1 MGKPGGRSHVRSRR
15 PFPRSGLP
23 SQPPRP
29 APSAPGV
36 SLCFW
41 RRAGGQVGCVVRV
54 SHSRGAGEGAPES
67 PPRGPWSCSGVLLS
81 PRPAVVLC
89 HGAIFSPFLLAS
101 ERPDWSQ
108 RAALL
113 AGSFS
118 PDLRIRVLRPGG
130 SSAGLRRPGEASQ
143 GGGPAVRFHPL
154 SSGPEEEEEAP
165 GGLER
170 HDAELLAL
178 VPCRPFQRAFA
189 KVFGASE
196 QWHFGVGDE
205 EAAAAVGK
213 GEAGSLGDELRF
225 LHWFA
230 LLRLLGGG
238 GGGDLGGAGAVGCAP
253 AALLSKGDPLLACG
267 SPFGSFCP
275 DIFLNTLSK
284 GIVSNLAG
292 EGNALILTDAR
303 CLPGTEGGAIFAIS
317 AAGPQLVGI
326 VVAPLC
332 WKSNE
337 WVGLTLVCAVDGIL
351 ESLRSVLAEPR
362 RFPNIW
368 LPPLRLGAKARKAAV
383 ARGGPVQQ
391 MLAAVVLV
399 ECGLS
404 WGSGVIVSSKVV
416 LTCRHVVSGV
426 SSVRVRIRPG
436 PEQTLVTK
444 GKVVFVT
451 QDASPYDVALVE
463 LEDGL
468 SMFVEPVL
476 ASKFFEGEDVSMV
489 GFGAFG
495 QACGPSVTSGILSA
509 VITVEETPVMLQAT
523 CAVHGGSSGG
533 ALFATHS
540 GELLGIVAS
549 NTRDSSIGATY
560 PHLNFSLPITVLQPA
575 LSEYTRSRDLRGFR
589 ELDRVADRVR
599 VVWRLQREPGEVPL
613 SKL

>member
-1 MGKPGGRSHVRSRR
+1 M
-15 PFPRSGLP
+15 
-23 SQPPRP
+23 
-29 APSAPGV
+29 AEA
-36 SLCFW
+36 W
-41 RRAGGQVGCVVRV
+41 RRAGEQVGCVVSV
-54 SHSRGAGEGAPES
+54 SRSRGGGEGARGS
-67 PPRGPWSCSGVLLS
+67 LPRGPWSGSGVLLS
-81 PRPAVVLC
+81 PSPAVVLC

-130 SSAGLRRPGEASQ
+130 SAELRRPDEASRR
-143 GGGPAVRFHPL
+143 GGVPAVSFHPL
-154 SSGPEEEEEAP
+154 SSGPAEEEAP

-196 QWHFGVGDE
+196 QWHFGGGDEEE
-205 EAAAAVGK
+205 EAAAAE
-213 GEAGSLGDELRF
+213 GEADELSF

-238 GGGDLGGAGAVGCAP
+238 GDRGGAGGVGWAP
-253 AALLSKGDPLLACG
+253 AALLGKGDPLVACG

-275 DIFLNTLSK
+275 DLFLNTLSK

-303 CLPGTEGGAIFAIS
+303 CLPGTEGGGIFAIS
-317 AAGPQLVGI
+317 AAGAQLVGI

-337 WVGLTLVCAVDGIL
+337 WVGLTLICAVDGIL
-351 ESLRSVLAEPR
+351 ESLRSALPHTCL
-362 RFPNIW
+362 
-368 LPPLRLGAKARKAAV
+368 LPPLHPGAKARKAAV

-404 WGSGVIVSSKVV
+404 WGSGVMVSAGVV
-416 LTCRHVVSGV
+416 LTCRHVVSGA
-426 SSVRVRIRPG
+426 SSVRVRTGPG
-436 PEQTLVTK
+436 PKPMLVTK
-444 GKVVFVT
+444 GKVVFAT

-468 SMFVEPVL
+468 SPFAEPVL
-476 ASKFFEGEDVSMV
+476 ASKFYEGEDVSMV

-509 VITVEETPVMLQAT
+509 VIAVEEKPVMLQAT

-533 ALFATHS
+533 ALFATRS

-549 NTRDSSIGATY
+549 NTRDNSIGATY
-560 PHLNFSLPITVLQPA
+560 PHLNFSIPITVLQAA
-575 LSEYTRSRDLRGFR
+575 LSEYTRSGDLRGFR